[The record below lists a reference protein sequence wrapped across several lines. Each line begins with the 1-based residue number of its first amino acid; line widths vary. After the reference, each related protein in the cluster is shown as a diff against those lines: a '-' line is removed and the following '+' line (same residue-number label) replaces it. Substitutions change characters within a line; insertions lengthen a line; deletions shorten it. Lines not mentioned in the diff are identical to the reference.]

1 MNKLWSEQNKTMQ
14 TQMKKKDTY
23 EAGINTLFVEIRKR
37 ETQPRKRGEKPR
49 EILCDILTLQRFRS
63 P

>member
-37 ETQPRKRGEKPR
+37 ETQPRTRGGGGGGGG
-49 EILCDILTLQRFRS
+49 CVVGGGGG
-63 P
+63 

>member
-37 ETQPRKRGEKPR
+37 ETQPRKRGEEQR
-49 EILCDILTLQRFRS
+49 EIICKF
-63 P
+63 